1 MARRA
6 SSAGYALIEAVVAA
20 AVAMAV
26 AAAVLALVDLARES
40 FAVQPEAVDAQQRLR
55 VAAGALYGDLIMAGA
70 GASQGANLGPLVQYF
85 APVLPYR
92 LGTNRDDPPG
102 TFKFDTITVMY
113 LPRSVAQTT
122 LAGAGPADISAE
134 VGVIH
139 GPGCP
144 LLDALCGFTNGMTML
159 AFDGKGE
166 YDTFTIT
173 GLQPSTLQIQRTSG
187 ALTYAAYQAETTT
200 ISEARNV
207 VYSLKTDAA
216 TGVSQLV
223 SREGATGF
231 DVPVI
236 DHLVGLRFDYYGDPQ
251 PPALRGTTE
260 PLATYGPPPPPLEE
274 QGPTGGYPAG
284 ENCTF
289 VIDPASG
296 LQVPRLPVLVDVD
309 ASSGLVPLTA
319 VQLTDGPWCPDAT
332 NPNRWDADLLR
343 IRTIVVTLR
352 IEAADRAVRG
362 PAGILFTNGGTARRG
377 TRWLPD
383 QTIRFQ
389 VTPRNL
395 NAER

>member
-1 MARRA
+1 MARHV
-6 SSAGYALIEAVVAA
+6 SSPGYALIEAIVAA

-26 AAAVLALVDLARES
+26 TAAVLALVELARES
-40 FAVQPEAVDAQQRLR
+40 FAMQPEAVDAQQRLR

-70 GASQGANLGPLVQYF
+70 GASQGANPGPLVHYF

-92 LGTNRDDPPG
+92 QGTNRDDPPG
-102 TFKFDTITVMY
+102 TFKSDTITVVY

-122 LAGAGPADISAE
+122 LAGGGPADVAAE
-134 VGVIH
+134 VGVAH

-144 LLDALCGFTNGMTML
+144 LIDALCGFKDGMTLL
-159 AFDGKGE
+159 AFDGMGE

-173 GLQPSTLQIQRTSG
+173 GLQPSSLQIQRTSG

-200 ISEARNV
+200 LAEVRNV
-207 VYSLKTDAA
+207 VYYLKTDAA
-216 TGVSQLV
+216 TGVSQLM

-251 PPALRGTTE
+251 PPALRGTTGT
-260 PLATYGPPPPPLEE
+260 LATYGPPPPPPEE
-274 QGPTGGYPAG
+274 LGPTGGYPTG
-284 ENCTF
+284 ESCTF
-289 VIDPASG
+289 VVVPVSG
-296 LQVPRLPVLVDVD
+296 LQISRLPVLDEVD
-309 ASSGLVPLTA
+309 AASGLAPLTPT
-319 VQLTDGPWCPDAT
+319 QLSDGPWCPDAT

-343 IRTIVVTLR
+343 IRTIAVTLR

-383 QTIRFQ
+383 QTIRFH

-395 NAER
+395 TR